1 MVLSSTKTT
10 LLILIYALIE
20 TTTSTTSQLVT
31 STYLSPTSTLTE
43 MEPSATT
50 SNSHFDFA
58 NFHRF
63 QQILLPCED
72 QYLRETSTLRR
83 SYNVGRYD
91 RLLTSLEKEV
101 TTLIEREVNFHVRLE
116 QLKRELN
123 LRYDWTARAAFE
135 TIDSLRDYTLNHRN
149 IQSFLRLN
157 GFIAT
162 DSEVIAIIRRLDSD
176 GDNKVT
182 LDEFADAV
190 RPAVP
195 VPSPVPVS
203 SSAFEESKR
212 ASSPLR
218 RTAASPLRAT
228 NENGAS
234 HGSSAN
240 LAGAFA
246 ATQGSPA
253 RSFAAS
259 HSHANFA
266 ATSSPS
272 RRSPMRIDDESE
284 LVRGFKEQIT
294 LENELEDAKNRLA
307 LQPDFNLP
315 DAFDLLDRHLFS
327 TLSATEL
334 SDSLAVNGVYTI
346 SEDVFLF
353 IKRYDRNAD
362 GRINYA
368 EFSDAFMPKSASIS
382 TSLQLRRAHYS
393 IIRAPRSEYFSSYT
407 RELFFKTLRVHFSVE
422 SSAENLRRRLLR
434 RPGFSASDAF
444 TAVDSDRNGFITRD
458 EFKRILREYGFFPTE
473 TELQW
478 LVDRY
483 DRDRDGRISYS
494 EFTEEILPKSP
505 SRR

>member
-1 MVLSSTKTT
+1 M
-10 LLILIYALIE
+10 
-20 TTTSTTSQLVT
+20 
-31 STYLSPTSTLTE
+31 
-43 MEPSATT
+43 
-50 SNSHFDFA
+50 
-58 NFHRF
+58 
-63 QQILLPCED
+63 PCED

-101 TTLIEREVNFHVRLE
+101 TNLLEREINFHVRLE
-116 QLKRELN
+116 KLKRELN
-123 LRYDWTARAAFE
+123 IRYDWTARAAFE

-149 IQSFLRLN
+149 IQTFLRLN
-157 GFIAT
+157 GFVAT

-195 VPSPVPVS
+195 LPSPIAAT
-203 SSAFEESKR
+203 SSAFEETKR

-228 NENGAS
+228 ADAGAS

-246 ATQGSPA
+246 ATHGSPA
-253 RSFAAS
+253 RSFTAS
-259 HSHANFA
+259 QTNFA

-284 LVRGFKEQIT
+284 LVRGFKEQIA

-315 DAFDLLDRHLFS
+315 DAFDLLDRHAFS

-353 IKRYDRNAD
+353 IKRYDRNGD
-362 GRINYA
+362 GRVNYA

-382 TSLQLRRAHYS
+382 TSLQLRRAH
-393 IIRAPRSEYFSSYT
+393 
-407 RELFFKTLRVHFSVE
+407 
-422 SSAENLRRRLLR
+422 
-434 RPGFSASDAF
+434 
-444 TAVDSDRNGFITRD
+444 
-458 EFKRILREYGFFPTE
+458 
-473 TELQW
+473 
-478 LVDRY
+478 
-483 DRDRDGRISYS
+483 
-494 EFTEEILPKSP
+494 
-505 SRR
+505 

>member
-1 MVLSSTKTT
+1 M
-10 LLILIYALIE
+10 
-20 TTTSTTSQLVT
+20 
-31 STYLSPTSTLTE
+31 
-43 MEPSATT
+43 
-50 SNSHFDFA
+50 
-58 NFHRF
+58 
-63 QQILLPCED
+63 
-72 QYLRETSTLRR
+72 
-83 SYNVGRYD
+83 
-91 RLLTSLEKEV
+91 SLEKEV
-101 TTLIEREVNFHVRLE
+101 TNLFEREINFHVRLE
-116 QLKRELN
+116 KLKRDLN

-157 GFIAT
+157 GFVAT

-182 LDEFADAV
+182 LDEFAEAV

-195 VPSPVPVS
+195 VPSPVPATS
-203 SSAFEESKR
+203 SFEETKR

-228 NENGAS
+228 ADAGAS

-253 RSFAAS
+253 RSFTAS
-259 HSHANFA
+259 HTNFA

-284 LVRGFKEQIT
+284 LVRGFKEQIA
-294 LENELEDAKNRLA
+294 LENELEDAKNKLA

-315 DAFDLLDRHLFS
+315 DAFDLLDRHMFS
-327 TLSATEL
+327 SLSATEL
-334 SDSLAVNGVYTI
+334 SDSLALNGVYTI

-353 IKRYDRNAD
+353 VKRYDRNGD
-362 GRINYA
+362 GRISYA

-393 IIRAPRSEYFSSYT
+393 ILRAPRSEYFSSYT
-407 RELFFKTLRVHFSVE
+407 RDLFFKTMRVHFSVE

-434 RPGFSASDAF
+434 RPGFSATDAF